1 MALKE
6 TWRPRIDGVDD
17 ADSSAVNEIAA
28 AVIELEKNSM
38 VTADKIVDGA
48 VTIKKLADE
57 VKVIINE
64 AEETAKRAEIT
75 ADEAKAAVECLN
87 VGLTVVDGK
96 LNITFEEDI

>member
-38 VTADKIVDGA
+38 VTADKIMDGA

-64 AEETAKRAEIT
+64 AEETA
-75 ADEAKAAVECLN
+75 DEAKAAAESLN
-87 VGLTVVDGK
+87 VGLIVVDGK

>member
-28 AVIELEKNSM
+28 DVIELEKNSM
-38 VTADKIVDGA
+38 VMADKINDA
-48 VTIKKLADE
+48 AK
-57 VKVIINE
+57 
-64 AEETAKRAEIT
+64 TAKVGAE
-75 ADEAKAAVECLN
+75 AAVALLDI
-87 VGLTVVDGK
+87 GLTVVDGK

>member
-28 AVIELEKNSM
+28 AVIELEKNS
-38 VTADKIVDGA
+38 
-48 VTIKKLADE
+48 
-57 VKVIINE
+57 NE

-75 ADEAKAAVECLN
+75 ADEAKEAVESLN
-87 VGLTVVDGK
+87 VGLIVVDGK
-96 LNITFEEDI
+96 INITFKENI